1 MADTTKTAPGSV
13 YSLVVGICYN
23 QKPLCLLGKHSVKFS
38 YQLSAFPQ
46 DPLPQ
51 KRLTK
56 TGQWLACS
64 SLPFLFHDPHHALCL
79 YLHLS
84 AAFVLRISDDKYN
97 CQRKFSWQIEKL
109 QAADSTKNKKL
120 TSGIRLGSSL
130 GLKKRQN
137 KTKFMKNLRHV
148 ALTHSLSWNE

>member
-13 YSLVVGICYN
+13 YSLVVGICSN
-23 QKPLCLLGKHSVKFS
+23 KTPLCLLGKHSVKFS

-51 KRLTK
+51 KRLTR

-64 SLPFLFHDPHHALCL
+64 SLPFLFLGPHHALCL

-84 AAFVLRISDDKYN
+84 AAFVLQISDEKYN
-97 CQRKFSWQIEKL
+97 GQKKISWQIEKL
-109 QAADSTKNKKL
+109 VAAETTKKKK
-120 TSGIRLGSSL
+120 TYFWGKVRFISWP
-130 GLKKRQN
+130 KRQN
-137 KTKFMKNLRHV
+137 KSKFMKNLRHV
-148 ALTHSLSWNE
+148 ALKHSLPWNE

>member
-13 YSLVVGICYN
+13 YSLVVGICSN
-23 QKPLCLLGKHSVKFS
+23 KKPLCLLGKHSVKFS

-51 KRLTK
+51 KRLTR

-64 SLPFLFHDPHHALCL
+64 FLPFLFLGPHHALCL

-84 AAFVLRISDDKYN
+84 AAFVLQISDEKYN
-97 CQRKFSWQIEKL
+97 GQKKISWQIEKL
-109 QAADSTKNKKL
+109 VAAETTKNKKL
-120 TSGIRLGSSL
+120 TSGVRLGSSL
-130 GLKKRQN
+130 DLKKEKQKQIYEKF
-137 KTKFMKNLRHV
+137 KTCCIKTF
-148 ALTHSLSWNE
+148 LTLE